1 MPNLTKLNGFHRDE
15 YLTPPAWEL
24 KLKMCNCIQEEIQR
38 VRLESSDQKRQLE
51 QQQNNLREFEADQ
64 SKRIKLL
71 EADLEHK
78 REDIERYKQLQD
90 KQHRKLI
97 SQEEKGM
104 IFFIIFFSLQVNQ
117 TINFLRKKSADSELF
132 IGV

>member
-1 MPNLTKLNGFHRDE
+1 
-15 YLTPPAWEL
+15 
-24 KLKMCNCIQEEIQR
+24 MCNCIQEEIQR

-104 IFFIIFFSLQVNQ
+104 S
-117 TINFLRKKSADSELF
+117 FLS
-132 IGV
+132 